1 MESAGIFVESSL
13 YWIESVCSELA
24 QSRKIKVE
32 QTQVKTNIEKL
43 VPKKEARSSLTT
55 TLNQKAV
62 KILADSIFE
71 QLKNE
76 GCEAKDIISVSSQL
90 LSLVTDQLQHD
101 SN

>member
-1 MESAGIFVESSL
+1 
-13 YWIESVCSELA
+13 
-24 QSRKIKVE
+24 
-32 QTQVKTNIEKL
+32 VKSNSEKL
-43 VPKKEARSSLTT
+43 DMSESRGSMVA

-62 KILADSIFE
+62 KVLADSIFE

-90 LSLVTDQLQHD
+90 LSLVTDQLQQD

>member
-1 MESAGIFVESSL
+1 MKSNS
-13 YWIESVCSELA
+13 
-24 QSRKIKVE
+24 
-32 QTQVKTNIEKL
+32 EKL
-43 VPKKEARSSLTT
+43 DMSESRGSMVA

-62 KILADSIFE
+62 KVLADSIFE

-90 LSLVTDQLQHD
+90 LSLVTDQLQQD